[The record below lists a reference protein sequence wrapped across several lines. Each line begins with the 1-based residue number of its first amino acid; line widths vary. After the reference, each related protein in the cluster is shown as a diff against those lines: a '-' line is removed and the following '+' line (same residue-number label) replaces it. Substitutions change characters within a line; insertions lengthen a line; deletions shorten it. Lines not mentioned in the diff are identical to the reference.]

1 MGGELPREYGRTLDP
16 FVALG
21 QAAAVT
27 ERLALGTGITLVAQ
41 HDPIGLAKQ
50 AATLDHLSGGRF
62 TLGVGYGW
70 NVEEAADHGVAWSTR
85 RELGRDRMALMR
97 ALWADEPT
105 GYEGAFGSVQPS
117 EAHPKPVQ
125 RPRGPVNGP
134 RTLIGGGAGP
144 KLFAHI
150 AEYADGWLPIGG
162 RGAHRVPAGAAGG
175 LGGGRA
181 RSGAPPGGAV
191 RGPPRPREARPLRG
205 AGRRGGRA
213 PASPGGRTRGPAG
226 AGRLRRV
233 PVGALPGRA
242 RPVRTGAGSPPYAPE
257 RGAVRRTRRSAGQ
270 PHAWRVRRG
279 GPPCAGRGAAPYAPA
294 TSAPRPPSAP
304 VTSPARTAYGGR
316 PCNRGRRQGILNHRD
331 RIRGP
336 GRRAAPRARTG
347 GPPGWGVE

>member
-1 MGGELPREYGRTLDP
+1 MRISTTIFLTDETVTPVRLARELEQRGFGGLYLPEHTHIPVSRRTPAPMGGELPREYGRTLEP

-162 RGAHRVPAGAAGG
+162 RGLTESLPELRAVWEEAGRDPAHLQVVPY
-175 LGGGRA
+175 
-181 RSGAPPGGAV
+181 AV
-191 RGPPRPREARPLRG
+191 RPT
-205 AGRRGGRA
+205 
-213 PASPGGRTRGPAG
+213 PGKLAH
-226 AGRLRRV
+226 
-233 PVGALPGRA
+233 
-242 RPVRTGAGSPPYAPE
+242 YAE
-257 RGAVRRTRRSAGQ
+257 
-270 PHAWRVRRG
+270 
-279 GPPCAGRGAAPYAPA
+279 
-294 TSAPRPPSAP
+294 
-304 VTSPARTAYGGR
+304 
-316 PCNRGRRQGILNHRD
+316 L
-331 RIRGP
+331 
-336 GRRAAPRARTG
+336 
-347 GPPGWGVE
+347 GVEEVVLQLPPADEPEVLRALDAYAAYL